1 MGDLQGIVR
10 GMRRDQLTRYLPWL
24 INTLLVIFL
33 INTIVTVTLRWM
45 SPDSEPASAAT
56 ANTPAPAVVNRQ
68 QAVEIAQLHLF
79 GNAVQQGEAQT
90 PTVAPETKLNL
101 VLSGVIAS
109 NRAEDEVAI
118 IGPRGGREQGYA
130 IGDRL
135 PGGAVLKEIYEDRV
149 ILQHAGRLETLTL
162 QRKLLDDTELQ
173 IQK

>member
-1 MGDLQGIVR
+1 MGDRQAILR

-24 INTLLVIFL
+24 INTLLVILL
-33 INTIVTVTLRWM
+33 INTIATITLQWLNADDKPR
-45 SPDSEPASAAT
+45 PTAT
-56 ANTPAPAVVNRQ
+56 AAPPAPAVVKRQ

-79 GNAVQQGEAQT
+79 GNAVQQANAQA

-109 NRAEDEVAI
+109 KRIEDEAAI

-130 IGDRL
+130 IGDSL

-162 QRKLLDDTELQ
+162 QRKLLSEKELQ